1 MKQVMRF
8 SVDGQTVD
16 VPRDE
21 LEEFQAAAADHGAK
35 PDEVQ
40 GIRVTGADGRAQDV
54 EVPTSEMGD
63 FEAAALEHGA
73 TFEPMRT
80 VKMNDGSVRKM
91 SVGELSQF
99 LRSDAYLKSD
109 DHKETVSQLAQR
121 GLDEGSV
128 GWSRVGGFFRGLGYG
143 AWQGAEA
150 AADKI
155 AKAIPETALDIDA
168 AAGHVLKGVSK
179 LGDNAVTR
187 SIGRLGEATV
197 QSATAA
203 KAWLNEKIG
212 SSTGD
217 RLGYEDWSTAFSD
230 FIGDV
235 AGMAYKFAPGMST
248 GAPMGAKAV
257 ATMDAKARAALGA
270 KVVAESGGRILP
282 KAGALAKIAPTDL
295 MGNAVAVSKLQKIG
309 AYARAA
315 LGGNFG
321 AYMETVFGSDGIN
334 AYAAMYDAAI
344 ENGMTPRQAAK
355 IGGEA
360 FLLNYF
366 GGRVMMR
373 AGGMADGIKS
383 PMWRFLA
390 GGEAISDV
398 MALQAA
404 GNKGL
409 ENEAT
414 GRPVTEGMGGALWDG
429 KMEGLLFHGLNA
441 VPGAILQKVENR
453 EAWLR
458 HERWR
463 RGFILDMLKEGDGAA
478 ELYTMMSSDKLD
490 AAIRARREV
499 LARQEPTAGAVGTE
513 QGKPSVGTEQG
524 KTAAEQGKAA
534 TGAASGATAA
544 GAEQG
549 KASAGTGQGKAAT
562 GAKKKVDFVRLA
574 IAAGVPEVMSR
585 AEMNN
590 LVDVLARQR
599 DALNERVRL
608 QMSDERAEALS
619 ATIDGPVKALLDEK
633 RLDPKDVNDVCA
645 RIWLKASEKITDAS
659 SLDDPDFRQKL
670 VESATREVVGE
681 MSREKQVQ
689 ADERSRLRGAPVSAQ
704 VGEIE
709 ERHITSWEDAE
720 ADGLIGKD
728 EKGRWTGGMRQ
739 ALNIAINGTDR
750 LKAEVRDGKMDG
762 EVAEDLISAAYCEL
776 GGRPSDERALLVDRV
791 LDFADGNAESA
802 RRLMDKIAA
811 QERSSDV
818 PLLDE
823 LKRLEDEVTR
833 EMEAGIGAWADGPEA
848 ARPPQTAY
856 EGAANA
862 ERLKGTELKSRDG
875 GVMGCQRF
883 PEVRV
888 EISQE
893 GIRVDGLTD
902 DLISR
907 PENAADAA
915 ALLKRLNDIAE
926 RNGLT
931 IDLRDANAKAA
942 ADALLDEINRGG
954 LEAAQA
960 KLDTRAKL
968 FGLLFKTTL
977 GNGVTYDEAS
987 FRAALKKTSNGRP
1000 FIDRHGNIY
1009 GMTDGEGVVHFNP
1022 AALNFNTPIHEY
1034 GHLALEAIRGI
1045 NPALWQR
1052 GKELVRNSDYFKEI
1066 KGSSET
1072 EGNEYAYLKGRDDA
1086 ICDEAL
1092 ATLIGDRGERLVE
1105 GTRLGA
1111 ELKAWLK
1118 EVWKAFK
1125 GALGLADLTEEQIE
1139 RMTLGEFVDAVNA
1152 ELLKGSE
1159 FGTRKRAPLS
1169 KVAIRRYDETDGSGS
1184 NGLLRW
1190 KNDRG
1195 YLFALPVD
1203 MARTQPG
1210 GRVVLARDD
1219 ANVTDWIERRLA
1231 GLELR
1236 LSESGKVYV
1245 KGRNG
1250 FEGELAD
1257 VFGRYPTIGQ
1267 NDGLAAQIAQET
1279 GRAEWAGATAEELV
1293 AGLAKDRASYGAWAE
1308 ARAAGTGADALA
1320 AREEAAAR
1328 AEAEG
1333 AAERRWQDS
1342 GMGVVEYIRDMAERG
1357 EPGFD
1362 LDWETAREIE
1372 RERTQGLLKNLE
1384 EVGLMHAGA
1393 AARAA
1398 ATGQGAGPRAQGEA
1412 KFSVVGARGAG
1423 NLGVKGMA
1431 DAERMEKDGADRT
1444 EVWRKTGWWRGVDG
1458 KWRFELPRLR
1468 RMEFE
1473 HDPETR
1479 HFTSG
1484 GYDFYRYRLT
1494 ELIRDCDLFKAYP
1507 EMRNVVVEF
1516 HAGLPK
1522 GFQGVFDGATLTIKL
1537 PQKFLLRT
1545 DYTKWDLGD
1554 GKSSQLNEAGLK
1566 EIEHEVQ
1573 HAVQL
1578 FEGLAVG
1585 GSPSD
1590 SDIGQYIRLAG
1601 EVEARNVKFRA
1612 QMTPEERA
1620 ATPPWETEDVPAERQ
1635 IVRGF
1640 GSAVQF
1646 SVGRKREMSA
1656 LAKAKVGE
1664 WVEGVTP
1671 DSLRNEIKTRIAEGV
1686 KTGDYRFKR
1695 PGDRTELVNQAVR
1708 FFRRFSTKTVML
1720 SDGRCVYF
1728 VPDARSR
1735 ARGLSNEQAWAEY
1748 AIHAVTSS
1756 GSKPE
1761 GKGYHERLF
1770 NPTKAASLWR
1780 IENVLKAE
1788 RCAGGD
1794 RDGVHD
1800 RVEFYG
1806 KDSSGK
1812 VMRIVTR
1819 FDEAGN
1825 IYADLAEVTI
1835 LTGGK
1840 EKNLPPLKSLRE
1852 VVEAAQERDALPTA
1866 NANSVSNRGAERN
1879 GGAGLAPRA
1888 QDGGTSAAA
1897 RAAATGQGAGP
1908 RAQGGTPRAQGEA
1921 KFSVGRLYTGSAADY
1936 EKPSLHA
1943 VGTGEGSQVYGWGL
1957 YASNRRGVAEGYA
1970 NLDAKHRASTPDEM
1984 WPKYKGKFDSELEHD
1999 PVRTFA
2005 LKYVAREGSVDA
2017 AIQFLRTDDWTERAA
2032 PKAREA
2038 AEWLEKNRDDVTPP
2052 QTPSEHLYEQTWF
2065 TDRAPGDESHLL
2077 KWYEP
2082 VSEEQLKWIED
2093 GAKEF
2098 SANDRAKFARVLAKP
2113 LNYNTRTQ
2121 YGKKPLVLTGEDIY
2135 RAATHIFEYGE
2146 ARARNPQKAASEFLA
2161 RAGIDGVKYPV
2172 DSYGGKAVKDGEE
2185 SGWNYV
2191 SFRDDN
2197 IRVDHKWTDGEA
2209 VFHVGRVNPK
2219 LREDIREAIAG
2230 DAKGNPIGRRKEVSF
2245 SEMPATLKAVGLPD
2259 LPIRTRTDIVR
2270 KLKREHRFTEQQI
2283 AALPAAY
2290 GQPVAVFADG
2300 KAFVILTEMQIATRK
2315 GTEKPV
2321 MVVLRENVDRNG
2333 RHEFLAS
2340 AYPREEANENFYWG
2354 LARNGGMLFLDKNKV
2369 AVIGLSGRTIST
2381 LNKQADGNRVKTPE
2395 DLSSLVSGDSIA
2407 NSAGGGNGGAGLAP
2421 RAQDGGTGA
2430 AARAAAT
2437 GQGAGPRAQ
2446 DGTTRVQGEGR
2457 GATGQGEGRFSVGPG
2472 GPGRALVNKAL
2483 FVAGRARV
2491 ADDAGVGE
2499 QTPGSLAL
2507 SRELST
2513 QGVTPLSQLGTLR
2526 KISLPISAMEFVR
2539 KRLTGDAAPAA
2550 VVRRLPGG
2558 RAAAHTAAGRLYI
2571 SADIYGTV
2579 DKSDMAKEKARL
2591 KAHGFFR
2598 NEDPGWCAT
2607 QYPAAIRAEQ
2617 KRSDDALANQLDNLG
2632 SRRARGLTDGGQAAA
2647 TQVFADELARI
2658 VLEMPQ
2664 QTAGVLGSV
2673 QTIGK
2678 SVRTEALR
2686 RFAPSAGAHGTGQN
2700 GANAGQGA
2708 QGQTAEAAARAEAG
2722 GFLDWSYG
2730 GPLTDPATGSS
2741 VSRGDVSTMGE
2752 LANAMFGKWLVMP
2765 REMETRAPTW
2775 SQVIEATIAN
2785 DPRLKDA
2792 FEEVSRHFTTEQASG
2807 YLVERIRKQQSKDT
2821 EAALKKLQ
2829 WEARNPIGAGSIVA
2843 NAKEGLFVGFH
2854 DKFAPVTV
2862 RISQKLKDYKAA
2874 QKALLRRTPNAA
2886 DRAAIRAETD
2896 RFIGEVE
2903 QRLHRLELSRT
2914 AYERGAFNEGNRY
2927 FLEMLRLEGKAS
2939 ERWGL
2944 TEEDRSLYLRLQRV
2958 IETQGRAASD
2968 GMSARQAQIALDEMK
2983 TRLGAAKYAK
2993 LEQYGREFFDIHRRY
3008 LLDDRRM
3015 ETTFGKTYVDYLRTQ
3030 ERYTATIRTLSVDEI
3045 AAVNAARAAARAAG
3059 VAGGD
3064 DMVSAVYAYAS
3075 SRGAGDVCG
3084 EAAWTMPMKGS
3095 MAAAQEARSA
3105 TWMKVDRLMHFL
3117 RRNQMMIDLRDALLK
3132 AGVEGVR
3139 DLRRTDGAEW
3149 PDNERYGHL
3158 NYMVDGEKRTLVV
3171 PRQIADAFRVDPDAA
3186 QWITKANGLVR
3197 ALYIDYNP
3205 AYWAQNVKRNQ
3216 DSIEKN
3222 MPGMRETYA
3231 KTALRAV
3238 APGMGAASDLVLQAL
3253 VRNVPQAG
3261 CLFNRHTVYAHIPKA
3276 ERYARIL
3283 EKTVEWQR
3291 ELWAAEDAGDVA
3303 KVLQMNEDF
3312 AGVMEMLK
3320 GNFLVPMAQA
3330 YRGPET
3336 NGFAFEAFSRKGLKS
3351 FEQVDAE
3358 NRARSKGRK
3367 LLDAINVFK
3376 KNQAQQEHEDVLA
3389 KVVAYLHDRMEYGAI
3404 RSVEESG
3411 LIVKK
3416 NVSIAEGERAGRLK
3430 RPMQQF
3436 VAQFFNMVEK
3446 GVVRHWNALRER
3458 PGETLIADG
3467 KVWMGRFIGGLFAS
3481 GALMK
3486 WMLDDSDGDEEKAKA
3501 KYGFVFG
3508 YAKAF
3513 HRAYQNCSEYVKENY
3528 NITPIWNGPDGYT
3541 SIVIGGALTDED
3553 KLIVPTA
3560 DYTSGMVAH
3569 LMGIAPAPSIGKAIA
3584 NSTVKAVTPDLQ
3596 LAGPIVTLLRD
3607 TVEATLIDN
3616 PTDYFRG
3623 APMYDQRLWE
3633 NRNES
3638 WEMRGQFAAAVG
3650 AKLWNDFG
3658 GRSLLAMDVNGVD
3671 NGRGSA
3677 PETLESVLRR
3687 LPVVS
3692 PAIGRM
3698 IKIQVGSPAKRG
3710 ATIREQ
3716 EAKTRS
3722 LIGLL
3727 SEKLLKG
3734 RKGDVGWHERDFDGF
3749 QKQIEDWTKTY
3760 GFTPEDV
3767 SKLRMRYYNAW
3778 IQFKNREGYD
3788 RQELARLFTQGR
3800 KQGLSEE
3807 QLWIMLGDL

>member
-54 EVPTSEMGD
+54 EVPTSEMSD
-63 FEAAALEHGA
+63 FEAAASEHGA

-150 AADKI
+150 AANKI
-155 AKAIPETALDIDA
+155 VKAIPETALDIDA

-197 QSATAA
+197 QTATAA
-203 KAWLNEKIG
+203 KAWLDEKSSLFN

-230 FIGDV
+230 FIGNV

-270 KVVAESGGRILP
+270 KVVAESGGRLLP

-344 ENGMTPRQAAK
+344 ENGMMPRQAAK

-453 EAWLR
+453 AAYLR
-458 HERWR
+458 HERYR
-463 RGFILDMLKEGDGAA
+463 RGFMLDMLKEADGAA

-534 TGAASGATAA
+534 AGAASGATAA

-549 KASAGTGQGKAAT
+549 KASAGTEQGKAAT

-590 LVDVLARQR
+590 LVDALARQR

-633 RLDPKDVNDVCA
+633 RLDPKDVNDACA

-833 EMEAGIGAWADGPEA
+833 EMEAGIGASADGPEA

-856 EGAANA
+856 EGAVNA

-1169 KVAIRRYDETDGSGS
+1169 KVAIRRYDETNGSGS

-1203 MARTQPG
+1203 MERTQPG

-1384 EVGLMHAGA
+1384 EVGLLSV
-1393 AARAA
+1393 ARV
-1398 ATGQGAGPRAQGEA
+1398 GQEKPFVLLDRPNAIDWNSKEKVREYLTTLVGRGEV
-1412 KFSVVGARGAG
+1412 S
-1423 NLGVKGMA
+1423 L
-1431 DAERMEKDGADRT
+1431 AESRRIRIGR
-1444 EVWRKTGWWRGVDG
+1444 
-1458 KWRFELPRLR
+1458 ELPREYTRSRYAEKAFRNMRLR
-1468 RMEFE
+1468 KLRGKTAQ
-1473 HDPETR
+1473 HLD
-1479 HFTSG
+1479 
-1484 GYDFYRYRLT
+1484 
-1494 ELIRDCDLFKAYP
+1494 ELIVASGERSGEQSRHKAREGGVYYRRTVDFGVMGHEVKRGYTAELLTYEAGGEERLYDLVNIKEKP
-1507 EMRNVVVEF
+1507 
-1516 HAGLPK
+1516 
-1522 GFQGVFDGATLTIKL
+1522 TLT
-1537 PQKFLLRT
+1537 
-1545 DYTKWDLGD
+1545 
-1554 GKSSQLNEAGLK
+1554 
-1566 EIEHEVQ
+1566 
-1573 HAVQL
+1573 
-1578 FEGLAVG
+1578 
-1585 GSPSD
+1585 
-1590 SDIGQYIRLAG
+1590 
-1601 EVEARNVKFRA
+1601 
-1612 QMTPEERA
+1612 
-1620 ATPPWETEDVPAERQ
+1620 
-1635 IVRGF
+1635 
-1640 GSAVQF
+1640 
-1646 SVGRKREMSA
+1646 
-1656 LAKAKVGE
+1656 
-1664 WVEGVTP
+1664 
-1671 DSLRNEIKTRIAEGV
+1671 DSLRRTDRGALEI
-1686 KTGDYRFKR
+1686 
-1695 PGDRTELVNQAVR
+1695 
-1708 FFRRFSTKTVML
+1708 L
-1720 SDGRCVYF
+1720 S
-1728 VPDARSR
+1728 PNR
-1735 ARGLSNEQAWAEY
+1735 A
-1748 AIHAVTSS
+1748 
-1756 GSKPE
+1756 
-1761 GKGYHERLF
+1761 
-1770 NPTKAASLWR
+1770 
-1780 IENVLKAE
+1780 
-1788 RCAGGD
+1788 D
-1794 RDGVHD
+1794 
-1800 RVEFYG
+1800 
-1806 KDSSGK
+1806 
-1812 VMRIVTR
+1812 
-1819 FDEAGN
+1819 
-1825 IYADLAEVTI
+1825 
-1835 LTGGK
+1835 LTGG
-1840 EKNLPPLKSLRE
+1840 SI
-1852 VVEAAQERDALPTA
+1852 A
-1866 NANSVSNRGAERN
+1866 NRGAERN

-1897 RAAATGQGAGP
+1897 RAAATGQGARP

-1943 VGTGEGSQVYGWGL
+1943 VGTGEGNQVYGWGL
-1957 YASNRRGVAEGYA
+1957 YASDRRGVAEGYA
-1970 NLDAKHRASTPDEM
+1970 NSDAKRRASTPDEM

-2082 VSEEQLKWIED
+2082 VSEEQLKWVKD
-2093 GAKEF
+2093 ASKEF
-2098 SANDRAKFARVLAKP
+2098 SASDRAKFARVLAKP

-2121 YGKKPLVLTGEDIY
+2121 YGKKPLVLAGEDIY
-2135 RAATHIFEYGE
+2135 RAVTHVFEYGE
-2146 ARARNPQKAASEFLA
+2146 ARAENPQRAASEFLA

-2185 SGWNYV
+2185 AGWNYV

-2197 IRVDHKWTDGEA
+2197 IRVDHKWRDGEA

-2395 DLSSLVSGDSIA
+2395 DLSSLVSRDSIA
-2407 NSAGGGNGGAGLAP
+2407 NRGAERNGGAGLAP
-2421 RAQDGGTGA
+2421 RAQDGGAGA

-2457 GATGQGEGRFSVGPG
+2457 GATGPGEGRFSVGPG

-2526 KISLPISAMEFVR
+2526 KISLPVSAMEFVR

-2591 KAHGFFR
+2591 KANGFFR

-2617 KRSDDALANQLDNLG
+2617 RRSDDALANQLDNLG

-2807 YLVERIRKQQSKDT
+2807 YLIERIRKQQSKDT
-2821 EAALKKLQ
+2821 EAELKKLQ
-2829 WEARNPIGAGSIVA
+2829 WEARNPIGAGSWIA
-2843 NAKEGLFVGFH
+2843 NAQEGLFVGFH

-2874 QKALLRRTPNAA
+2874 QKALLRRMPNAA
-2886 DRAAIRAETD
+2886 DRAAICAETD

-2914 AYERGAFNEGNRY
+2914 ACERGAFNEGNRY
-2927 FLEMLRLEGKAS
+2927 FLEMLRLEGKAY

-2958 IETQGRAASD
+2958 VETQGRAASD

-2993 LEQYGREFFDIHRRY
+2993 LEQYGREFFGIHERE
-3008 LLDDRRM
+3008 LLNDRRL
-3015 ETTFGKTYVDYLRTQ
+3015 EAAFGKAFVDYLRTQ
-3030 ERYTATIRTLSVDEI
+3030 EHYVATKRTLSVDEL
-3045 AAVNAARAAARAAG
+3045 AAVDAARAAARAAG

-3064 DMVSAVYAYAS
+3064 DMVSAAYAYGGA
-3075 SRGAGDVCG
+3075 RGAGDVCG

-3261 CLFNRHTVYAHIPKA
+3261 CLFSEHTVYAHIPKA

-3467 KVWMGRFIGGLFAS
+3467 KVWMGRLIGGLFAS

-3560 DYTSGMVAH
+3560 DYASGMVAH
-3569 LMGIAPAPSIGKAIA
+3569 LMEIAPAPSIGKAIA

-3788 RQELARLFTQGR
+3788 RQELARLFAQGR

>member
-549 KASAGTGQGKAAT
+549 KASAGTEQGKAAT

-590 LVDVLARQR
+590 LVDALARQR

-670 VESATREVVGE
+670 VETATREVVGE

-750 LKAEVRDGKMDG
+750 LKTEVRDGKMDG

-987 FRAALKKTSNGRP
+987 FRAALEKTSNGRP

-1169 KVAIRRYDETDGSGS
+1169 KTSIRKYDETDGSGS

-1203 MARTQPG
+1203 MERTQPG

-1398 ATGQGAGPRAQGEA
+1398 ATGQGATAAEDAAYLDAVRRGDMETARRLLKVAWERNGYSADMSYRDAHAAPSAPVDAKDFRNAEA
-1412 KFSVVGARGAG
+1412 
-1423 NLGVKGMA
+1423 
-1431 DAERMEKDGADRT
+1431 
-1444 EVWRKTGWWRGVDG
+1444 
-1458 KWRFELPRLR
+1458 
-1468 RMEFE
+1468 
-1473 HDPETR
+1473 
-1479 HFTSG
+1479 
-1484 GYDFYRYRLT
+1484 
-1494 ELIRDCDLFKAYP
+1494 
-1507 EMRNVVVEF
+1507 
-1516 HAGLPK
+1516 
-1522 GFQGVFDGATLTIKL
+1522 
-1537 PQKFLLRT
+1537 
-1545 DYTKWDLGD
+1545 
-1554 GKSSQLNEAGLK
+1554 LNEARNEGWDLNLWAIAKGITGQPGDFFSERGPSLYMYDDAAGRETQAAIASAIQSIRGGNDNARIIVYRAVPKGVKFDGL
-1566 EIEHEVQ
+1566 Q
-1573 HAVQL
+1573 S
-1578 FEGLAVG
+1578 G
-1585 GSPSD
+1585 GQWVSPSKTYAENHGKSRFGFGKYRIVREVVKAENLWWD
-1590 SDIGQYIRLAG
+1590 GNDAREWGYDDGRQYVYRNSENGMKLATVTYDDAG
-1601 EVEARNVKFRA
+1601 EVIPLSRRFDAAKPDLRFSVARKEDA
-1612 QMTPEERA
+1612 SWRA
-1620 ATPPWETEDVPAERQ
+1620 AVDD
-1635 IVRGF
+1635 F
-1640 GSAVQF
+1640 
-1646 SVGRKREMSA
+1646 VGRKMRPRSDATVLPRVPAVIARVLREKLGVDSA
-1656 LAKAKVGE
+1656 GRRIVVSSDCMKKAMQGKHRIPAEQMKKLAV
-1664 WVEGVTP
+1664 
-1671 DSLRNEIKTRIAEGV
+1671 SLDAPLAVFQSKTRPKDTVTALVPIRDLNGGISSV
-1686 KTGDYRFKR
+1686 VPLDYTAR
-1695 PGDRTELVNQAVR
+1695 A
-1708 FFRRFSTKTVML
+1708 
-1720 SDGRCVYF
+1720 SDGANALR
-1728 VPDARSR
+1728 
-1735 ARGLSNEQAWAEY
+1735 
-1748 AIHAVTSS
+1748 ITS
-1756 GSKPE
+1756 
-1761 GKGYHERLF
+1761 
-1770 NPTKAASLWR
+1770 
-1780 IENVLKAE
+1780 V
-1788 RCAGGD
+1788 
-1794 RDGVHD
+1794 
-1800 RVEFYG
+1800 YG
-1806 KDSSGK
+1806 KLSS
-1812 VMRIVTR
+1812 
-1819 FDEAGN
+1819 EAVQSWIDQGYLL
-1825 IYADLAEVTI
+1825 YADR
-1835 LTGGK
+1835 
-1840 EKNLPPLKSLRE
+1840 KNISRSFPHRLQLPGRNK
-1852 VVEAAQERDALPTA
+1852 TA
-1866 NANSVSNRGAERN
+1866 NRFLDETDFSQEALGIVSNRGEERN
-1879 GGAGLAPRA
+1879 GGTGLAPRA
-1888 QDGGTSAAA
+1888 QDGG
-1897 RAAATGQGAGP
+1897 
-1908 RAQGGTPRAQGEA
+1908 E
-1921 KFSVGRLYTGSAADY
+1921 
-1936 EKPSLHA
+1936 
-1943 VGTGEGSQVYGWGL
+1943 
-1957 YASNRRGVAEGYA
+1957 
-1970 NLDAKHRASTPDEM
+1970 
-1984 WPKYKGKFDSELEHD
+1984 
-1999 PVRTFA
+1999 
-2005 LKYVAREGSVDA
+2005 
-2017 AIQFLRTDDWTERAA
+2017 
-2032 PKAREA
+2032 
-2038 AEWLEKNRDDVTPP
+2038 
-2052 QTPSEHLYEQTWF
+2052 
-2065 TDRAPGDESHLL
+2065 
-2077 KWYEP
+2077 
-2082 VSEEQLKWIED
+2082 
-2093 GAKEF
+2093 
-2098 SANDRAKFARVLAKP
+2098 
-2113 LNYNTRTQ
+2113 
-2121 YGKKPLVLTGEDIY
+2121 
-2135 RAATHIFEYGE
+2135 
-2146 ARARNPQKAASEFLA
+2146 
-2161 RAGIDGVKYPV
+2161 
-2172 DSYGGKAVKDGEE
+2172 
-2185 SGWNYV
+2185 
-2191 SFRDDN
+2191 
-2197 IRVDHKWTDGEA
+2197 
-2209 VFHVGRVNPK
+2209 
-2219 LREDIREAIAG
+2219 
-2230 DAKGNPIGRRKEVSF
+2230 
-2245 SEMPATLKAVGLPD
+2245 
-2259 LPIRTRTDIVR
+2259 
-2270 KLKREHRFTEQQI
+2270 
-2283 AALPAAY
+2283 
-2290 GQPVAVFADG
+2290 
-2300 KAFVILTEMQIATRK
+2300 
-2315 GTEKPV
+2315 
-2321 MVVLRENVDRNG
+2321 
-2333 RHEFLAS
+2333 
-2340 AYPREEANENFYWG
+2340 
-2354 LARNGGMLFLDKNKV
+2354 
-2369 AVIGLSGRTIST
+2369 
-2381 LNKQADGNRVKTPE
+2381 
-2395 DLSSLVSGDSIA
+2395 
-2407 NSAGGGNGGAGLAP
+2407 
-2421 RAQDGGTGA
+2421 GA

-2526 KISLPISAMEFVR
+2526 KISLPVSAMEFVR

-2550 VVRRLPGG
+2550 VVKRLPGG

-2617 KRSDDALANQLDNLG
+2617 RRSDDALANQLDNLG

-2678 SVRTEALR
+2678 SVRTEAFR

-2722 GFLDWSYG
+2722 GFLDWAYG
-2730 GPLTDPATGSS
+2730 GPLTDPATGNS

-2775 SQVIEATIAN
+2775 SQVIEATVAN

-2829 WEARNPIGAGSIVA
+2829 WEARNPIGAGSWIA
-2843 NAKEGLFVGFH
+2843 NAQEGLFVGFH

-2896 RFIGEVE
+2896 RFIGEVG
-2903 QRLHRLELSRT
+2903 RLLHRLELSRT
-2914 AYERGAFNEGNRY
+2914 ACERGAFNEGNRY
-2927 FLEMLRLEGKAS
+2927 FLEMLRLEGKAY

-2993 LEQYGREFFDIHRRY
+2993 LEQYGREFFGIHERE
-3008 LLDDRRM
+3008 LLNDRRL
-3015 ETTFGKTYVDYLRTQ
+3015 EAAFGKAFVDYLRTQ
-3030 ERYTATIRTLSVDEI
+3030 EHYTATIRTLSVDEI

-3064 DMVSAVYAYAS
+3064 DMVSAAYAYGGA
-3075 SRGAGDVCG
+3075 RGAGDVCG
-3084 EAAWTMPMKGS
+3084 EAAWTMPLKGS

-3376 KNQAQQEHEDVLA
+3376 KNQAQQEHEDVIA
-3389 KVVAYLHDRMEYGAI
+3389 KVIAYLHDRMEYGAI

-3467 KVWMGRFIGGLFAS
+3467 KVWMGRLIGGLFAS

-3560 DYTSGMVAH
+3560 DYASGMVAH

-3788 RQELARLFTQGR
+3788 RQELARLFAQGR

>member
-63 FEAAALEHGA
+63 FEAAASEHGA

-80 VKMNDGSVRKM
+80 VRMNDGSVRKM
-91 SVGELSQF
+91 TVGELSRF
-99 LRSDAYLKSD
+99 LRSDEYRKSG
-109 DHKETVSQLAQR
+109 DHAEEVEQLAQR
-121 GLDEGSV
+121 GIDGGSV

-150 AADKI
+150 AANTLF
-155 AKAIPETALDIDA
+155 KAVPETVLDVSA

-187 SIGRLGEATV
+187 GLGQLGEATV
-197 QSATAA
+197 RDAAAA
-203 KAWLNEKIG
+203 KAWMDAKLG
-212 SSTGD
+212 SVTGD
-217 RLGYEDWSTAFSD
+217 RLGYEDWSTAFAD
-230 FIGDV
+230 FVGNV

-270 KVVAESGGRILP
+270 KVVAESGGRLLP
-282 KAGALAKIAPTDL
+282 KAGALAKTAPTDL

-344 ENGMTPRQAAK
+344 ENGMTPRQAATV
-355 IGGEA
+355 GGEA

-453 EAWLR
+453 EAYLR
-458 HERWR
+458 HERYR
-463 RGFILDMLKEGDGAA
+463 RGFMLDMLKEADGAA
-478 ELYTMMSSDKLD
+478 KLYTMMSSDKLD

-499 LARQEPTAGAVGTE
+499 LGRPEPTAGAVGTE
-513 QGKPSVGTEQG
+513 QGKSS
-524 KTAAEQGKAA
+524 AEQGK
-534 TGAASGATAA
+534 GA
-544 GAEQG
+544 
-549 KASAGTGQGKAAT
+549 AGTGQGKGAAGT
-562 GAKKKVDFVRLA
+562 GYGGESTVSGEAAARAKKDDFVRLA
-574 IAAGVPEVMSR
+574 IAAGVPETMSR

-590 LVDVLARQR
+590 LVDVLSRQR
-599 DALNERVRL
+599 DVLNERVRL
-608 QMSDERAEALS
+608 QINDERAEALS
-619 ATIDGPVKALLDEK
+619 KTIEAPVKALLDEK
-633 RLDPKDVNDVCA
+633 RIAEEDEKDTFG
-645 RIWLKASEKITDAS
+645 RIWLRASEKITDARD
-659 SLDDPDFRQKL
+659 LDDPDFRKKL
-670 VESATREVVGE
+670 VEAATREVVGE
-681 MSREKQVQ
+681 VSREKQ
-689 ADERSRLRGAPVSAQ
+689 AETDERSRLRGAPVAEQ

-709 ERHITSWEDAE
+709 GRHITSWEDAE

-739 ALNIAINGTDR
+739 ALNIAINGTDK
-750 LKAEVRDGKMDG
+750 LKGAVRDGQVGGD
-762 EVAEDLISAAYCEL
+762 VAEDLISAAYCEL
-776 GGRPSDERALLVDRV
+776 GGRPSDERALLIDRV
-791 LDFADGNAESA
+791 LDFADGNETLA

-811 QERSSDV
+811 QERSSDAS
-818 PLLDE
+818 PLDG

-833 EMEAGIGAWADGPEA
+833 EMESGIGEWADGPEVP
-848 ARPPQTAY
+848 RPPQTAY
-856 EGAANA
+856 EGAVNA

-893 GIRVDGLTD
+893 GIRVEGLTD
-902 DLISR
+902 DLLSR

-915 ALLKRLNDIAE
+915 AFLKRLNDIAE

-931 IDLRDANAKAA
+931 IDLGDTNAKTV

-977 GNGVTYDEAS
+977 GNGVTYDETS
-987 FRAALKKTSNGRP
+987 FRAALEKTPNGRP
-1000 FIDRHGNIY
+1000 FVDRHGNIY
-1009 GMTDGEGVVHFNP
+1009 GIMDGEGVLHFNP
-1022 AALNFNTPIHEY
+1022 AAINFNTPIHEY

-1045 NPALWQR
+1045 NPALWRR
-1052 GKELVRNSDYFKEI
+1052 GMELVRNSEYFREI
-1066 KGSSET
+1066 KGYSEV
-1072 EGNEYAYLKGRDDA
+1072 EGHEYAYLKGRDEG

-1092 ATLIGDRGERLVE
+1092 ATLIGDRGARLVE
-1105 GTRLGA
+1105 DKGLTA

-1118 EVWKAFK
+1118 EVWKAFR
-1125 GALGLADLTEEQIE
+1125 GAFGLADLTEEQIE
-1139 RMTLGEFVDAVNA
+1139 KMTLGEFVDAVNA

-1169 KVAIRRYDETDGSGS
+1169 KTSIRKYDEDGGSGS

-1203 MARTQPG
+1203 LERTQPG
-1210 GRVVLARDD
+1210 GKVVLARDD

-1236 LSESGKVYV
+1236 LSEGGKVYV

-1257 VFGRYPTIGQ
+1257 IFGRYPTVGR

-1279 GRAEWAGATAEELV
+1279 GHAEWVGATPEDLV
-1293 AGLAKDRASYGAWAE
+1293 AGLAKDRAGFGEWAK
-1308 ARAAGTGADALA
+1308 ARAAGTGQDALA

-1328 AEAEG
+1328 AAAEG
-1333 AAERRWQDS
+1333 EAERRWQDS

-1362 LDWETAREIE
+1362 IDWETARAIE
-1372 RERTQGLLKNLE
+1372 NDRAQALMKNLE
-1384 EVGLMHAGA
+1384 EIGLMQAGAGA

-1398 ATGQGAGPRAQGEA
+1398 ATGQGAE
-1412 KFSVVGARGAG
+1412 
-1423 NLGVKGMA
+1423 
-1431 DAERMEKDGADRT
+1431 
-1444 EVWRKTGWWRGVDG
+1444 
-1458 KWRFELPRLR
+1458 
-1468 RMEFE
+1468 
-1473 HDPETR
+1473 
-1479 HFTSG
+1479 
-1484 GYDFYRYRLT
+1484 
-1494 ELIRDCDLFKAYP
+1494 
-1507 EMRNVVVEF
+1507 
-1516 HAGLPK
+1516 
-1522 GFQGVFDGATLTIKL
+1522 
-1537 PQKFLLRT
+1537 
-1545 DYTKWDLGD
+1545 
-1554 GKSSQLNEAGLK
+1554 
-1566 EIEHEVQ
+1566 
-1573 HAVQL
+1573 
-1578 FEGLAVG
+1578 FEGLRDHRPAR
-1585 GSPSD
+1585 S
-1590 SDIGQYIRLAG
+1590 
-1601 EVEARNVKFRA
+1601 VEQA
-1612 QMTPEERA
+1612 RA
-1620 ATPPWETEDVPAERQ
+1620 ALKKAGVVGKSLTNERLGLTVVISNRDVAKMTSEKATKKSVSPRLHALAVANADKVFKAAFVDGTHADTHGRKE
-1635 IVRGF
+1635 VRRTHRL
-1640 GSAVQF
+1640 GSAVYD
-1646 SVGRKREMSA
+1646 SESGRFEPVM
-1656 LAKAKVGE
+1656 
-1664 WVEGVTP
+1664 
-1671 DSLRNEIKTRIAEGV
+1671 I
-1686 KTGDYRFKR
+1686 
-1695 PGDRTELVNQAVR
+1695 
-1708 FFRRFSTKTVML
+1708 TVL
-1720 SDGRCVYF
+1720 
-1728 VPDARSR
+1728 
-1735 ARGLSNEQAWAEY
+1735 EY
-1748 AIHAVTSS
+1748 V
-1756 GSKPE
+1756 
-1761 GKGYHERLF
+1761 
-1770 NPTKAASLWR
+1770 
-1780 IENVLKAE
+1780 
-1788 RCAGGD
+1788 
-1794 RDGVHD
+1794 RDGVKM
-1800 RVEFYG
+1800 Y
-1806 KDSSGK
+1806 
-1812 VMRIVTR
+1812 T
-1819 FDEAGN
+1819 
-1825 IYADLAEVTI
+1825 
-1835 LTGGK
+1835 
-1840 EKNLPPLKSLRE
+1840 
-1852 VVEAAQERDALPTA
+1852 VEAIDVAKYENSAGQLAAVTVGERQAPIAEFVESIA
-1866 NANSVSNRGAERN
+1866 NRVAEFN
-1879 GGAGLAPRA
+1879 GGV
-1888 QDGGTSAAA
+1888 
-1897 RAAATGQGAGP
+1897 
-1908 RAQGGTPRAQGEA
+1908 A
-1921 KFSVGRLYTGSAADY
+1921 KFSVGTG
-1936 EKPSLHA
+1936 
-1943 VGTGEGSQVYGWGL
+1943 G
-1957 YASNRRGVAEGYA
+1957 
-1970 NLDAKHRASTPDEM
+1970 
-1984 WPKYKGKFDSELEHD
+1984 
-1999 PVRTFA
+1999 
-2005 LKYVAREGSVDA
+2005 
-2017 AIQFLRTDDWTERAA
+2017 
-2032 PKAREA
+2032 
-2038 AEWLEKNRDDVTPP
+2038 
-2052 QTPSEHLYEQTWF
+2052 
-2065 TDRAPGDESHLL
+2065 
-2077 KWYEP
+2077 
-2082 VSEEQLKWIED
+2082 
-2093 GAKEF
+2093 
-2098 SANDRAKFARVLAKP
+2098 
-2113 LNYNTRTQ
+2113 
-2121 YGKKPLVLTGEDIY
+2121 
-2135 RAATHIFEYGE
+2135 
-2146 ARARNPQKAASEFLA
+2146 
-2161 RAGIDGVKYPV
+2161 
-2172 DSYGGKAVKDGEE
+2172 
-2185 SGWNYV
+2185 
-2191 SFRDDN
+2191 
-2197 IRVDHKWTDGEA
+2197 
-2209 VFHVGRVNPK
+2209 
-2219 LREDIREAIAG
+2219 
-2230 DAKGNPIGRRKEVSF
+2230 
-2245 SEMPATLKAVGLPD
+2245 
-2259 LPIRTRTDIVR
+2259 
-2270 KLKREHRFTEQQI
+2270 
-2283 AALPAAY
+2283 
-2290 GQPVAVFADG
+2290 
-2300 KAFVILTEMQIATRK
+2300 
-2315 GTEKPV
+2315 
-2321 MVVLRENVDRNG
+2321 
-2333 RHEFLAS
+2333 
-2340 AYPREEANENFYWG
+2340 
-2354 LARNGGMLFLDKNKV
+2354 
-2369 AVIGLSGRTIST
+2369 SGR
-2381 LNKQADGNRVKTPE
+2381 P
-2395 DLSSLVSGDSIA
+2395 
-2407 NSAGGGNGGAGLAP
+2407 
-2421 RAQDGGTGA
+2421 
-2430 AARAAAT
+2430 
-2437 GQGAGPRAQ
+2437 
-2446 DGTTRVQGEGR
+2446 
-2457 GATGQGEGRFSVGPG
+2457 
-2472 GPGRALVNKAL
+2472 LVNKSL
-2483 FVAGRARV
+2483 FIAGRTRV

-2499 QTPGSLAL
+2499 QTPGALAM

-2513 QGVTPLSQLGTLR
+2513 QGVTPLSQLGTSR

-2539 KRLTGDAAPAA
+2539 KRLTGDAAPAG
-2550 VVRRLPGG
+2550 VVKRLPGG

-2571 SADIYGTV
+2571 SADVFGTV
-2579 DKSDMAKEKARL
+2579 DKTDMAQEKTRL
-2591 KAHGFFR
+2591 KQHGFYR
-2598 NEDPGWCAT
+2598 DEDPNWCAT
-2607 QYPAAIRAEQ
+2607 QRPADIRAER
-2617 KRSDDALANQLDNLG
+2617 KRSDEALANQLANLG
-2632 SRRARGLTDGGQAAA
+2632 NRRARGVADGGQAAA
-2647 TQVFADELARI
+2647 TQVFADEIARI

-2664 QTAGVLGSV
+2664 QTAGVLGGV

-2678 SVRTEALR
+2678 SVRAEALR
-2686 RFAPSAGAHGTGQN
+2686 RFAPSAGARGTG
-2700 GANAGQGA
+2700 

-2722 GFLDWSYG
+2722 AFLDWSYG
-2730 GPLTDPATGSS
+2730 GPLTDPATGSP

-2792 FEEVSRHFTTEQASG
+2792 FEEVSRHFATEQASG

-2821 EAALKKLQ
+2821 EAALQKLR
-2829 WEARNPIGAGSIVA
+2829 WEARLPISAGSWIA
-2843 NAKEGLFVGFH
+2843 NAKETLLVGFH
-2854 DKFAPVTV
+2854 DKFAPVYV
-2862 RISQKLKDYKAA
+2862 RISEKLKIYKAA
-2874 QKALLRRTPNAA
+2874 QKALLRQTPNAA
-2886 DRAAIRAETD
+2886 DRARIRAETD
-2896 RFIGEVE
+2896 RFIGDAE
-2903 QRLHRLELSRT
+2903 RLLHRLELSRT
-2914 AYERGAFNEGNRY
+2914 ACERGAFNEGNRY
-2927 FLEMLRLEGKAS
+2927 FIQMLRLEGKAY

-2958 IETQGRAASD
+2958 VETQGRAASD

-2983 TRLGAAKYAK
+2983 ARLGPAKYAK
-2993 LEQYGREFFDIHRRY
+2993 LEQYGREFFGIHERE
-3008 LLDDRRM
+3008 LLNDRRL
-3015 ETTFGKTYVDYLRTQ
+3015 EAAFGKAYVDYLRTQ
-3030 ERYTATIRTLSVDEI
+3030 EHYVTTKRTLSVDEL
-3045 AAVNAARAAARAAG
+3045 AAVDAARAAARAAG

-3064 DMVSAVYAYAS
+3064 DMVSGAYAYAS
-3075 SRGAGDVCG
+3075 AKGAGDVCG
-3084 EAAWTMPMKGS
+3084 ETAWTMPMKGS

-3105 TWMKVDRLMHFL
+3105 TWMKVDRLQHFL
-3117 RRNQMMIDLRDALLK
+3117 RRNQMILDLRDALLK
-3132 AGVEGVR
+3132 DGVEGVR
-3139 DLRRTDGAEW
+3139 DLRRADGAEW

-3158 NYMVDGEKRTLVV
+3158 HYMVDGEKRTLVV

-3222 MPGMRETYA
+3222 MPGMRETRA

-3238 APGMGAASDLVLQAL
+3238 APGLGAASDLVLQAL
-3253 VRNVPQAG
+3253 VRNVPRVG
-3261 CLFNRHTVYAHIPKA
+3261 CLFGKHTVYAHIPKA

-3291 ELWAAEDAGDVA
+3291 ELWAAEDAGDMA

-3336 NGFAFEAFSRKGLKS
+3336 SGFAFEAFSRKGLKS

-3367 LLDAINVFK
+3367 FLDAINVFK

-3411 LIVKK
+3411 LVVKQ

-3430 RPMQQF
+3430 RPTQQF

-3446 GVVRHWNALRER
+3446 GVVRHWKAFGDR
-3458 PGETLIADG
+3458 PGEMLIKDG
-3467 KVWMGRFIGGLFAS
+3467 KVWVGRLIGGLFTS
-3481 GALMK
+3481 GVLMK
-3486 WMLDDSDGDEEKAKA
+3486 WMLDDADGDEEKAKA

-3513 HRAYQNCSEYVKENY
+3513 HRAYQNCSDYVKENY

-3541 SIVIGGALTDED
+3541 SVVIGGALTDED

-3560 DYTSGMVAH
+3560 DYAAGLIAH
-3569 LMGIAPAPSIGKAIA
+3569 MMGIAAAPSLGKAVA

-3658 GRSLLAMDVNGVD
+3658 GRSILAMDVNGVD

-3710 ATIREQ
+3710 AAIREQ

-3749 QKQIEDWTKTY
+3749 QRQVEDWTETY
-3760 GFTPEDV
+3760 GLTPEDV
-3767 SKLRMRYYNAW
+3767 GKLKMKYYNAW
-3778 IQFKNREGYD
+3778 IQYKNREGYD
-3788 RQELARLFTQGR
+3788 RQELARLFAQGR

-3807 QLWIMLGDL
+3807 QLWIILGDL